1 MKPENNPTVK
11 KNMDYMGNMIRQ
23 AREEMEMSQEELA
36 DRTFR
41 RRLAISEMENG
52 KVSINAWTLL
62 ILADV
67 LKKPLSYFFP
77 PHLVTDIPDNSLN
90 PKEHELIT
98 YFRKIYDED
107 LENATINIV
116 KTISEY
122 IPVDVHIDKINK
134 AVEQENPQE
143 FLNLMLN
150 RKPKKDS

>member
-1 MKPENNPTVK
+1 MNPEDNPTIK
-11 KNMDYMGNMIRQ
+11 KNMEYMGTMIRQ
-23 AREEMEMSQEELA
+23 AREEMGMSQDELA

-41 RRLAISEMENG
+41 RRLAVSEMENG
-52 KVSINAWTLL
+52 KVTINAWTLL

-77 PHLVTDIPDNSLN
+77 PHLITDIPDYSLN

-107 LENATINIV
+107 LENATISIV
-116 KTISEY
+116 KTISNY
-122 IPVDVHIDKINK
+122 VPIDVHTEKINK
-134 AVEQENPQE
+134 AMEEDNPQE
-143 FLNLMLN
+143 FLNLLLN

>member
-1 MKPENNPTVK
+1 MDPENNPTVK
-11 KNMDYMGNMIRQ
+11 KHMEYMGSMIRL
-23 AREEMEMSQEELA
+23 AREEKGISQEELA

-41 RRLAISEMENG
+41 RRLAVSEMENG
-52 KVSINAWTLL
+52 KVAINAWTLL

-67 LKKPLSYFFP
+67 LKKPLAYFFP

-116 KTISEY
+116 KTISQY
-122 IPVDVHIDKINK
+122 IPVDVHTEKINK
-134 AVEQENPQE
+134 AMEQEDASE
-143 FLNLMLN
+143 VINLLLN
-150 RKPKKDS
+150 RKPKKTT